1 MITLYHGT
9 NVIFEHIE
17 LNLCSPYKDFGQAF
31 YLTEVEIQRR
41 TIEGRISELQVFR
54 RIHRGVGRL
63 YLQASG

>member
-31 YLTEVEIQRR
+31 YLTEVEI
-41 TIEGRISELQVFR
+41 
-54 RIHRGVGRL
+54 HRGVGRL
-63 YLQASG
+63 YLQASR